1 MCLTL
6 WFNPHT
12 NQGTDLLI
20 ILTALVIHSW
30 AWIVGGVYKNWWLE
44 ILEASFILNLGILAA
59 ATYNIKLE
67 ESRFDTSLKQGNHTA
82 AYISLSIAFVTTI
95 GIFLYHIYLQIWS
108 TWPWKICCSFV
119 SKKSKALV
127 NYCNNNAQS
136 KNQPLQS
143 NSLLESSSSIVLRES
158 LLEENL

>member
-1 MCLTL
+1 
-6 WFNPHT
+6 
-12 NQGTDLLI
+12 
-20 ILTALVIHSW
+20 
-30 AWIVGGVYKNWWLE
+30 
-44 ILEASFILNLGILAA
+44 
-59 ATYNIKLE
+59 
-67 ESRFDTSLKQGNHTA
+67 LKQGNHTA

-127 NYCNNNAQS
+127 NYCNCYNINAQS

-143 NSLLESSSSIVLRES
+143 NSLLESSLSIVLRES
-158 LLEENL
+158 LLEETF